1 MRAARGAAAALALG
15 LLARPLD
22 QWLPAPVLFEQ
33 AAKAYS
39 FWFFPA
45 TEFNKSLGAKVSLG
59 LAWTLKYEWLFY
71 ASLPFLALVRAR
83 RWWWL
88 LLPLAAPADHF
99 VFHQGWVNFFIF
111 GAAACELTRL
121 PQVQRFARST
131 WAAAGSMVLVVG
143 VAYFVDVADLANVGP
158 ALLLSIA
165 FLAIVGGSDW
175 FGIPS
180 QHPGRDAGGLRA
192 AARQSPP
199 VAGAAAG
206 ARHDVRRGGAGP
218 GQPGDLSIRG
228 ATVPARFD
236 SIDDAGPP
244 MPIGLAARG
253 VTTPGGR
260 GTRSIVLGLPTGG
273 EGGIRTRG
281 GCLALTRFPGVRLKP
296 LIHLSGRR
304 NLSGSRRDPSL
315 RSG

>member
-88 LLPLAAPADHF
+88 LLPLAALADHF

-121 PQVQRFARST
+121 PQVQRFAQST

-175 FGIPS
+175 TSWSRCRWSTCCCPAVPS
-180 QHPGRDAGGLRA
+180 
-192 AARQSPP
+192 
-199 VAGAAAG
+199 
-206 ARHDVRRGGAGP
+206 
-218 GQPGDLSIRG
+218 
-228 ATVPARFD
+228 
-236 SIDDAGPP
+236 
-244 MPIGLAARG
+244 
-253 VTTPGGR
+253 GGR
-260 GTRSIVLGLPTGG
+260 CRCKCS
-273 EGGIRTRG
+273 
-281 GCLALTRFPGVRLKP
+281 A
-296 LIHLSGRR
+296 
-304 NLSGSRRDPSL
+304 
-315 RSG
+315 